1 MVEYPGFGV
10 LLARLS
16 DHRSLDAGTLSRQAG
31 IPELELLR
39 LFEGAV
45 PTPPLLRRL
54 APALRM
60 HTADL
65 FVMAQAA
72 VPDDLAPVDVGARGE
87 IPGLVKHAML
97 LPSDRR
103 AELRSLVRSLREEG
117 CALPSRPVLPYEPG
131 RASPGGLMVRMVFNR
146 NVGWAGMAKV
156 FLVLTG
162 RYWSPSTYAQVAA
175 GRKEL
180 TPDLVTDFGTVL
192 GIPAQDLSAL
202 AGLGPLGEASGQE
215 PTAADVAA
223 LLWDLRT
230 LSADQVLRVAAVTRS
245 MRP

>member
-1 MVEYPGFGV
+1 MEYPGFGG

-16 DHRSLDAGTLSRQAG
+16 DHRSLDVGTLSQRAG
-31 IPELELLR
+31 VSELELLR

-45 PTPPLLRRL
+45 PSPPQLRRL

-87 IPGLVKHAML
+87 IPGLVKQAIL
-97 LPSDRR
+97 LPPDGR
-103 AELRSLVRSLREEG
+103 AELRKLIRSMPEEG
-117 CALPSRPVLPYEPG
+117 CALPSRAVPPHEPG
-131 RASPGGLMVRMVFNR
+131 PASPGALMVRMVFSR

-162 RYWSPSTYAQVAA
+162 RYWSPSTYAMVAA
-175 GRKEL
+175 GRKAL
-180 TPDLVTDFGTVL
+180 TPDLVADFGTVL
-192 GIPAQDLSAL
+192 GIPAEDLSAL
-202 AGLGPLGEASGQE
+202 AGIGPLGAAPGQE

-230 LSADQVLRVAAVTRS
+230 LSADQVRRVVGLARS
-245 MRP
+245 MQR